1 MIYMI
6 IEDSITLPQ
15 RIKNIYKTCAPSEQ
29 EYLIKILEE
38 LSRSGTSTTYDNLWL
53 QDYIEIPVDLDTF
66 LCDDRYLGRTNQ
78 NGNSVY
84 PFWKQ
89 SMHDIFDAGNQY
101 NQCVF
106 TGATRI
112 GKTSTAIT
120 CSCYMLYKM
129 MCLRD
134 PQRFFNKKDVS
145 KFSIMFFNI
154 TKDLAKGVAF
164 REFNDTLK
172 YSPWFCNRG
181 KFSKSERN
189 FYYIPDGNKIDMEFG
204 SEAAHSI
211 GKQIFIAFMDE
222 CNFARA
228 GIKDISKAKLRMKE
242 LYDSVVARVEGTFR
256 IHGEVWGKLFVVS
269 SKKSDND
276 FIENH
281 VHTQLEAGNEHM
293 IVFDKPQWEVLP
305 KSQFSDDTFWIAVG
319 DRHRRG
325 FVIEDD
331 SESALNE
338 LREQGYQLMEVPIDV
353 KSNFIADFDISLRD
367 LAGISIPGVL
377 SFITQEVLDGC
388 MSHTRRNPFYQT
400 ILEIGTKDSYT
411 IEEFFHSEFVSN
423 ELKRSPMF
431 IDVDLSLNND
441 KSGISGVAITGRK
454 DIESDSGKIIS
465 MPAFTHVFSVDIKAP
480 TGDKIP
486 YAKITA
492 FIKWLRKSGFNISRI
507 SRDQF
512 QSEYMAQLLEHE
524 GFDVD
529 KLSVDRTPDGYIA
542 MRSLLLEQRI
552 DMLPVKLL
560 QDEFIQLQRDSLTG
574 KVDHPVGGSK
584 DLADSVT
591 RCTWNAILHND
602 VIHPSKESAISASA
616 SVNAGSS
623 HITVNNIRIGNMFPN
638 LNGKNFLSGGKFNGY
653 KR

>member
-101 NQCVF
+101 DQCVF

-172 YSPWFCNRG
+172 YSPWFCNHG

-338 LREQGYQLMEVPIDV
+338 LREQGYQLMEVPIDI

-423 ELKRSPMF
+423 ELKRSSMF

-512 QSEYMAQLLEHE
+512 QSEYMAQLLEQE

-623 HITVNNIRIGNMFPN
+623 HITVNNRRIGNMFPN

>member
-512 QSEYMAQLLEHE
+512 QSEYMAQLLEQE

-602 VIHPSKESAISASA
+602 VIHPSKKSAISASA

-623 HITVNNIRIGNMFPN
+623 HITVNNRRVGNMFPN

>member
-101 NQCVF
+101 DQCVF

-172 YSPWFCNRG
+172 YSPWFCNHG

-338 LREQGYQLMEVPIDV
+338 LREQGYQLMEVPIDI

-512 QSEYMAQLLEHE
+512 QSEYMAQLLEQE

-623 HITVNNIRIGNMFPN
+623 HITVNNRRIGNMFPN

>member
-101 NQCVF
+101 DQCVF

-172 YSPWFCNRG
+172 YSPWFCNHG

-338 LREQGYQLMEVPIDV
+338 LREQGYQLMEVPIDM

-388 MSHTRRNPFYQT
+388 ISHTRRNPFYQT

-512 QSEYMAQLLEHE
+512 QSEYMAQLLEQE

-602 VIHPSKESAISASA
+602 VIHPSKKSAISASA

-623 HITVNNIRIGNMFPN
+623 HITVNNRRVGNMFPN

>member
-1 MIYMI
+1 M
-6 IEDSITLPQ
+6 
-15 RIKNIYKTCAPSEQ
+15 
-29 EYLIKILEE
+29 
-38 LSRSGTSTTYDNLWL
+38 
-53 QDYIEIPVDLDTF
+53 
-66 LCDDRYLGRTNQ
+66 
-78 NGNSVY
+78 
-84 PFWKQ
+84 
-89 SMHDIFDAGNQY
+89 
-101 NQCVF
+101 
-106 TGATRI
+106 
-112 GKTSTAIT
+112 
-120 CSCYMLYKM
+120 
-129 MCLRD
+129 
-134 PQRFFNKKDVS
+134 
-145 KFSIMFFNI
+145 
-154 TKDLAKGVAF
+154 
-164 REFNDTLK
+164 
-172 YSPWFCNRG
+172 
-181 KFSKSERN
+181 
-189 FYYIPDGNKIDMEFG
+189 
-204 SEAAHSI
+204 
-211 GKQIFIAFMDE
+211 
-222 CNFARA
+222 
-228 GIKDISKAKLRMKE
+228 
-242 LYDSVVARVEGTFR
+242 
-256 IHGEVWGKLFVVS
+256 FVVS

-512 QSEYMAQLLEHE
+512 QSEYMAQLLEQE

-602 VIHPSKESAISASA
+602 VIHPSKKSAISASA

-623 HITVNNIRIGNMFPN
+623 HITVNNRRVGNMFPN
-638 LNGKNFLSGGKFNGY
+638 LNGKNFFI
-653 KR
+653 RR

>member
-1 MIYMI
+1 MITMI
-6 IEDSITLPQ
+6 IDDSITLPQ
-15 RIKNIYKTCAPSEQ
+15 RIKEIYKTCAPSEQ
-29 EYLIKILEE
+29 EYLIRILEE
-38 LSRSGTSTTYDNLWL
+38 LSRTGTSTTYDNLWL

-101 NQCVF
+101 DQCVF

-172 YSPWFCNRG
+172 YSPWFCNHG

-228 GIKDISKAKLRMKE
+228 GIKDINKAKIRMKE

-293 IVFDKPQWEVLP
+293 IVFDRPQWEVLP

-325 FVIEDD
+325 FVIDDD

-338 LREQGYQLMEVPIDV
+338 LRGQGYQLMEVPIDM

-388 MSHTRRNPFYQT
+388 ISHTRHNPFYQT

-454 DIESDSGKIIS
+454 DIESDNGKIIS

-492 FIKWLRKSGFNISRI
+492 FIKWMRKSGFNVSRI

-512 QSEYMAQLLEHE
+512 QSEYMAQLLEQE

-602 VIHPSKESAISASA
+602 VIHPSKKSAISASA
-616 SVNAGSS
+616 SVNTGSS
-623 HITVNNIRIGNMFPN
+623 HITVNNRRVGNMFPN